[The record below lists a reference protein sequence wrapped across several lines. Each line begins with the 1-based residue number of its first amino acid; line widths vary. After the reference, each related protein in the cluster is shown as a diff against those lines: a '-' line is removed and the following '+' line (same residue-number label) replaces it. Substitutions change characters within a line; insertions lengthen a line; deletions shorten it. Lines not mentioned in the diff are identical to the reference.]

1 MLAACS
7 LSCTGSLLHL
17 LFTTIQ
23 VSNCFFFFLPGKEGA
38 REEGQFFFI
47 SISWGRGPK
56 IDVQMGLG
64 KKMLSLGIK

>member
-1 MLAACS
+1 MLAGCS
-7 LSCTGSLLHL
+7 NLPCTGSLLHL

-23 VSNCFFFFLPGKEGA
+23 VSNCFCFFSGKEGA
-38 REEGQFFFI
+38 GEGQFFFI
-47 SISWGRGPK
+47 SISWGTGPK